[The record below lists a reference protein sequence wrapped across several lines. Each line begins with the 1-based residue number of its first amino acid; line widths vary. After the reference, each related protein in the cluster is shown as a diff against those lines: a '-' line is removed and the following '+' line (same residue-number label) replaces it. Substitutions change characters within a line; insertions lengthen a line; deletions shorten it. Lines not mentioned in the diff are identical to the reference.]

1 MNLLQELHRIKEL
14 NSTFG
19 VIIEASKV
27 KTLIDKLGFSEEN
40 AKLLDSLC
48 GPLSVWMANKIID
61 EIKSIHPNPD
71 AVVIGP
77 KIRPYQQKITSI
89 MDYIRVGLNGNI
101 KDIKGDTF
109 IELYNKS
116 VSWHE
121 SLGGGKA
128 KINYKETHPII
139 LDFRT
144 EDGTGFYWVN
154 LETNDSKEECE
165 RMGHC
170 GRSSRGNLYSLR
182 QVTPISGSK
191 YTLNRSYLTAA
202 ISDDGILY
210 QLKGPSNTKPSSE
223 FHQYITPL
231 FNVKDELN
239 EEYLIQGF
247 GSEYASER
255 DFKLADLPNETLL
268 EIYKQRPE
276 LFDTRSLQRKLVEL
290 GVIEKPQIDY
300 NFELKI
306 DPDDIQRYIKGGW
319 EVSRRRKNKEGKWV
333 GRDVDIFET
342 ILSGDLWDV
351 WQSGNYSFDD
361 ILDWISLSSENE
373 KKIWELLNMVATPEE
388 LKDLSLEEAIK
399 EYDYNSEISNSITSS
414 YESAEL
420 DDFYNHMYELLKNA
434 LGEYGEIKSIDDTG
448 VVLQI
453 NAEPFINS
461 ADDDYVDDYMETFDN
476 NIKDVFVEMVLQGDI
491 EKPDFGFDDR
501 WSPSIDDSNFNEI
514 LRERLGEAEY
524 VFEKEAVKKT
534 EGDSK

>member
-1 MNLLQELHRIKEL
+1 
-14 NSTFG
+14 
-19 VIIEASKV
+19 
-27 KTLIDKLGFSEEN
+27 
-40 AKLLDSLC
+40 
-48 GPLSVWMANKIID
+48 
-61 EIKSIHPNPD
+61 
-71 AVVIGP
+71 
-77 KIRPYQQKITSI
+77 
-89 MDYIRVGLNGNI
+89 
-101 KDIKGDTF
+101 
-109 IELYNKS
+109 
-116 VSWHE
+116 
-121 SLGGGKA
+121 
-128 KINYKETHPII
+128 
-139 LDFRT
+139 
-144 EDGTGFYWVN
+144 
-154 LETNDSKEECE
+154 
-165 RMGHC
+165 
-170 GRSSRGNLYSLR
+170 
-182 QVTPISGSK
+182 
-191 YTLNRSYLTAA
+191 
-202 ISDDGILY
+202 
-210 QLKGPSNTKPSSE
+210 
-223 FHQYITPL
+223 L
-231 FNVKDELN
+231 FNVKDESN

-300 NFELKI
+300 NIELKI

-351 WQSGNYSFDD
+351 WQSGNYSLGD
-361 ILDWISLSSENE
+361 ILDWINLTDENE

-388 LKDLSLEEAIK
+388 LKDLSLEEAIE
-399 EYDYNSEISNSITSS
+399 EYDYNSEISNAITSS
-414 YESAEL
+414 YEFAES
-420 DDFYNHMYELLKNA
+420 DDFYNHMYKLLKNA
-434 LGEYGEIKSIDDTG
+434 LSEYGEIKSLDDTG

-461 ADDDYVDDYMETFDN
+461 ADDNYVDDYMETFDN

-491 EKPDFGFDDR
+491 EKPDFEFDDR

-534 EGDSK
+534 EEKS